1 MQYNQIIVQRRFTV
15 VKKIDIH
22 VHTSMWEK
30 TLIQPGCILASPE
43 QLRKSYAELDVD
55 KAFVLPM
62 VSPEY
67 RFSLQTNEEA
77 QYLAE
82 KYSDLFY
89 WCCNL
94 DPRMG
99 ENSATYNFSEIL
111 LYYKE
116 RGALGVGELTPNME
130 IDDPQLDNL
139 FYHCG
144 ECDMPVII
152 HIATKKY
159 DNYGIIDDL
168 GLPKLEKL
176 LKKYPKLTIVG
187 HSQCFWSEISS
198 DVTDETRGGYPKGK
212 VTEGRIVELMRH
224 YPNLVCD
231 LSAGSGFNAI
241 SRDPDFSGRFIEE
254 FGDRLM
260 YGTDICRPGQK
271 THLAKWLDDA
281 FESKLISEE
290 NYKNICRENAIRIF
304 GIK

>member
-1 MQYNQIIVQRRFTV
+1 M
-15 VKKIDIH
+15 KKIDIH

-30 TLIQPGCILASPE
+30 TKIQPNCTLASPE
-43 QLRKSYAELDVD
+43 DLRKSYAQIDVD
-55 KAFVLPM
+55 KAFVLPL

-67 RFSLQTNEEA
+67 RFSTQTNEEA

-82 KYSDLFY
+82 KHSDLFY
-89 WCCNL
+89 WCCNI

-99 ENSATYNFSEIL
+99 YNTPSYDYSEML

-116 RGALGVGELTPNME
+116 RGALGVGEVTCNLYA
-130 IDDPQLDNL
+130 DDPLVDAL

-152 HIATKKY
+152 HISPEIGN
-159 DNYGIIDDL
+159 NYGIYDDL
-168 GLPKLEKL
+168 GLPRIEKL
-176 LKKYPKLTIVG
+176 LKKYPKLKLVG

-198 DVTDETRGGYPKGK
+198 DVTVETRGGYPKGK
-212 VTEGRIVELMRH
+212 VTEGRVVELMRN
-224 YPNLVCD
+224 YPNLFCD

-241 SRDPDFSGRFIEE
+241 SRDTDFAGRFIEE

-260 YGTDICRPGQK
+260 FGTDICRPGQK
-271 THLAKWLDDA
+271 TYLSKWLDDA
-281 FESKLISEE
+281 FENKLISEQ